1 MKIMK
6 IEKLSKEL
14 DKNLNYEEIGAEL
27 KNGKIIIYPT
37 DTVYGVGGVITNEET
52 IKNIYKAKDRS
63 FSSPLIA
70 LVSSANKIKDIA
82 VINEKNKEKIEK
94 LIKEFWPG
102 GLTIILES
110 KAIVPPIM
118 ISNGKTVGVR
128 MPAHETALKII
139 ESAGGILP
147 TTSANISGE
156 ATPRSY
162 DELDEKFKCR
172 VDIVVDGGKCPIG
185 TASTII
191 DMSNENIK
199 ILREGAISQHQI
211 EKIIGKI

>member
-1 MKIMK
+1 MQK
-6 IEKLSKEL
+6 
-14 DKNLNYEEIGAEL
+14 LNYEKIGEEL
-27 KNGKIIIYPT
+27 KKGKLIIYPT
-37 DTVYGVGGVITNEET
+37 DTVYGVGGIISNEET

-70 LVSSANKIKDIA
+70 LVSSTEKIEDIA
-82 VINEKNKEKIEK
+82 FINEKNREKIEK
-94 LIKEFWPG
+94 LMEKFWPG

-110 KAIVPPIM
+110 KKTVPPIM

-128 MPAHETALKII
+128 MPEHEIALKII

-156 ATPRSY
+156 ATPRAY
-162 DELDEKFKCR
+162 EELDEVFKSR
-172 VDIVVDGGKCPIG
+172 VDIIIDGGKCPIG

-191 DMSNENIK
+191 DMSCENIK
-199 ILREGAISQHQI
+199 ILREGAISQQQI

>member
-1 MKIMK
+1 MKMQK
-6 IEKLSKEL
+6 
-14 DKNLNYEEIGAEL
+14 LNYEKIGEEL
-27 KNGKIIIYPT
+27 KKGKLIIYPT
-37 DTVYGVGGVITNEET
+37 DTVYGVGGIISNEDT
-52 IKNIYKAKDRS
+52 IKDIYKAKDRS

-70 LVSSANKIKDIA
+70 LVSSTEKIEDIA
-82 VINEKNKEKIEK
+82 FINEKNREKIEK
-94 LIKEFWPG
+94 LMEKFWPG

-110 KAIVPPIM
+110 KKTVPPIM

-128 MPAHETALKII
+128 MPEHEIALKII

-162 DELDEKFKCR
+162 EELDEVFKSR

-191 DMSNENIK
+191 DMSCENIK
-199 ILREGAISQHQI
+199 ILREGAISQQQI

>member
-1 MKIMK
+1 M
-6 IEKLSKEL
+6 EKLDYK
-14 DKNLNYEEIGAEL
+14 KIGEDL
-27 KNGKIIIYPT
+27 KKGKLIIYPT
-37 DTVYGVGGVITNEET
+37 DTVYGVGGIITNEET

-70 LVSSANKIKDIA
+70 LVSSA
-82 VINEKNKEKIEK
+82 EKIEK
-94 LIKEFWPG
+94 LMKTFWPG

-110 KAIVPPIM
+110 KDIVPPIM

-128 MPAHETALKII
+128 MPDHETALKII

-162 DELDEKFKCR
+162 DELDEEFKKR
-172 VDIVVDGGKCPIG
+172 VDIIVDGGKCPIG

-191 DMSNENIK
+191 DMSGENIK
-199 ILREGAISQHQI
+199 ILREGAISQEQI

>member
-1 MKIMK
+1 MKNQ
-6 IEKLSKEL
+6 
-14 DKNLNYEEIGAEL
+14 NLNYEEIGKKL
-27 KNGKIIIYPT
+27 KEGKLIIYPT
-37 DTVYGVGGVITNEET
+37 DTVYGVGGVITNEDT

-70 LVSSANKIKDIA
+70 LVSDAKKIEDIA
-82 VINEKNKEKIEK
+82 FINEKNRGKIES
-94 LIKEFWPG
+94 LINKFWPG

-110 KAIVPPIM
+110 KKIVPPIM
-118 ISNGKTVGVR
+118 ISNGKTIGVR
-128 MPAHETALKII
+128 MPDHEVALKII

-156 ATPRSY
+156 ATPCSY
-162 DELDEKFKCR
+162 EELDEEFKSR
-172 VDIVVDGGKCPIG
+172 VDIIVDGGKCPIG
-185 TASTII
+185 TSSTII

-199 ILREGAISQHQI
+199 ILREGAISRETI

>member
-1 MKIMK
+1 MKMQ
-6 IEKLSKEL
+6 E
-14 DKNLNYEEIGAEL
+14 LNYEKIGEEL
-27 KNGKIIIYPT
+27 KKGKIIIYPT

-70 LVSSANKIKDIA
+70 LVSSSSKIEDIA
-82 VINEKNKEKIEK
+82 VINEKNREKIEK
-94 LIKEFWPG
+94 LIKKFWPG

-110 KAIVPPIM
+110 REIVPPIM

-128 MPAHETALKII
+128 MPDHETALKII

-162 DELDEKFKCR
+162 KELDEKFKCR
-172 VDIVVDGGKCPIG
+172 VDITVDGGECPIG

-191 DMSNENIK
+191 DMSSENIK
-199 ILREGAISQHQI
+199 ILREGAISQNQI
-211 EKIIGKI
+211 EQIIGKI